1 MYRNFDVWNRYVDN
15 DGNIL
20 RGAVQFCVL
29 GGTTPTDI
37 YDSDKT
43 VISNPQLTDIYGRTA
58 LQVFVN
64 SNVTAYFYKYVG
76 AGNFETVTANMSA
89 EENGIDLSDESL
101 WSLQY
106 TVDSVAGASDSIG
119 INAPMAVPTMD
130 ALRSLE
136 LEQVPETCGKK
147 VVTLYGYYEMGDCPP
162 VTYIWYPSDDT
173 VDDNGSVIQSFD
185 MLTGRWHMVQP
196 SLFCDSKH
204 FGVFPYDSSNV
215 PIDQATRI
223 TQLVN
228 YCNKCD
234 IKPLF
239 DGSTSAPYFIYSYL
253 GVTSRNPIVVSKG
266 TRFVDNQQSFFYG
279 EWEGDPLFVNGKT
292 AVSSKVIRTSWN
304 FRDAITYDEVYI
316 DSATVKNTFQDA
328 YVTVLVPTAG
338 KTFIRC
344 QIVSDG
350 KLANNTFQDC
360 VLRASMFTGE
370 VIAPVIDENCTIQ
383 PLDFADRMD
392 LWCTLRSQQHDPVI
406 DVCMQTLDS
415 HCTISLD
422 GIFIKNALF
431 DDFVHD
437 ATVSLG
443 LECCR
448 GNLTINALSNY
459 ALTVEDSELN
469 VTFSNTGEVGVGMQP
484 AINIRNS
491 TLGLVNQLTYLLSL
505 GAVDTSFSGNGLV
518 VNGDVAMDGCNVAVP
533 VTVRGKYTVRH
544 CTIASNVVHY
554 TVNQIAEVEMTHCD
568 LSAYYSLIPSVAGT
582 VVHGIWANNQSRVDS
597 PILIDRTNVDPIDSH
612 HIYTYSNNSGG
623 FLPYETK
630 PAVHEFT
637 IHHSMMINA
646 ADIPTEPYHLTQMVL
661 GGSDGD
667 TNGRPSGYTMPWY
680 SQPLFDTIRMFRIGT
695 DRFKIRAKLVSWPQ
709 LLESQGSTG
718 EYQHNRYHDAFLG
731 AYYID
736 GYTFGVMPFWDDP
749 SATPLVDSSNPR
761 FFSGSLSF
769 SFNNMP
775 SFTDYH
781 VTMGIQYECLD
792 KHL

>member
-1 MYRNFDVWNRYVDN
+1 MRNFDTWDTYLDLN
-15 DGNIL
+15 GKPL
-20 RGAVQFCVL
+20 LGAVQFNVKD
-29 GGTTPTDI
+29 GTTVANI
-37 YDSDKT
+37 YDSDG
-43 VISNPQLTDIYGRTA
+43 VALANPILTNVNGRTSR
-58 LQVFVN
+58 QVFLN
-64 SNVTAYFYKYVG
+64 SDVRAYFYKYVG
-76 AGNFETVTANMSA
+76 QGRFSDV
-89 EENGIDLSDESL
+89 EEISIDTSDTTK

-106 TVDSVAGASDSIG
+106 TVESQDGRVISIDSES
-119 INAPMAVPTMD
+119 PMALSTM
-130 ALRSLE
+130 RSLRE
-136 LEQVPETCGKK
+136 LDPSTVPSVDGLRI
-147 VVTLYGYYEMGDCPP
+147 VTLLGYYNGGDCSP
-162 VTYIWYPSDDT
+162 VEYIWDGGSTAD
-173 VDDNGSVIQSFD
+173 DDNGSVIKAYSTQV
-185 MLTGRWHMVQP
+185 GRWKLVAP
-196 SLFCDSKH
+196 EEVVDSRH
-204 FGVFPYDSSNV
+204 YGIFPQDSSLADV
-215 PIDQATRI
+215 DHTTRI
-223 TQLVN
+223 VQLVN
-228 YCNKCD
+228 YCNSKSLS
-234 IKPLF
+234 PWF
-239 DGSTSAPYFIYSYL
+239 NGSLSYPYFIYTAL
-253 GVTSRNPIVVSKG
+253 NVNSRNPIVVSRG
-266 TRFVDNQQSFFYG
+266 TQFVDKANSQFYG
-279 EWEGDPLFVNGKT
+279 DWEGNPFFVNGKT
-292 AVSSKVIRTSWN
+292 AVSCKVIRTSWN

-316 DSATVKNTFQDA
+316 DSSTIKNTFQDA

-370 VIAPVIDENCTIQ
+370 VLAPVIDENCTIQ

-406 DVCMQTLDS
+406 DVCMQTLDAS
-415 HCTISLD
+415 CTISLD

-431 DDFVHD
+431 DNFVHD
-437 ATVSLG
+437 STVSLG

-448 GNLTINALSNY
+448 GNLNINALGNF
-459 ALTVEDSELN
+459 ALTVEDSELT
-469 VTFSNTGEVGVGMQP
+469 VTFSGTGEAGVGMQP

-491 TLGLVNQLTYLLSL
+491 SLGFVNQLTYLSSL
-505 GAVDTSFSGNGLV
+505 GSVDTSFSGNGVV
-518 VNGDVAMDGCNVAVP
+518 VNGDVAMEGCNVAVP

-582 VVHGIWANNQSRVDS
+582 VVHGIWANNQSRVDA

-637 IHHSMMINA
+637 IHHSMMTNT

-695 DRFKIRAKLVSWPQ
+695 DRFQVKAKLVAWPPM
-709 LLESQGSTG
+709 LENEGSTG
-718 EYQHNRYHDAFLG
+718 EYQSNRYHDAFLG

-736 GYTFGVMPFWDDP
+736 GFTWGVMPFWDDP
-749 SATPLVDSSNPR
+749 SATPLVASANPR
-761 FFSGSLSF
+761 FFKGSLSF

-781 VTMGIQYECLD
+781 VSMGIQYECLD
-792 KHL
+792 KHE